1 MKIKKKVCWNI
12 VSRCNQNCKYCHRFI
27 NIREL
32 DYKENE
38 KILYNLIRDGITH
51 ITWTGGEALLYPE
64 LYKLIK
70 ISKENGIYNR
80 IITNGKLLERNYEI
94 LNYLDDLTISLDSI
108 NSKTNEILGRG
119 EKHFKNIYNIL
130 DYIKSGNYKK
140 LKVNINTVVNKQNLG
155 EIEELGDFLNDYK
168 IGIWKLYQFMP
179 LRESAEKNRKIFEI
193 TNFEFDNVLRK
204 VYEKYE
210 NISSVT
216 FKKQEDLE
224 KNILILANGDIIKT
238 ENGIDFLLGN
248 AINDNVVKYIDEYIN
263 MNGDSIMK
271 KIRALIA
278 YDDDKTKDEIVNILK
293 GIEDVEIVA
302 TTKNP
307 EDTYNK
313 IIQFKP
319 EMVFSKYDFGT
330 NMNGLDIIKQSK
342 KALNENVPAFNFI
355 ALDIPKEEYLEA
367 KKIIG
372 DKMNTVIREQTQIR
386 YVGIID
392 SYKEYINAQF

>member
-80 IITNGKLLERNYEI
+80 IITNGKLLEQNYEI

-108 NSKTNEILGRG
+108 KSKTNDILGRG
-119 EKHFKNIYNIL
+119 EKHFTNIHNIL
-130 DYIKSGNYKK
+130 NYIKLENYKK
-140 LKVNINTVVNKQNLG
+140 LKVNINTVVNKQNLE
-155 EIEELGDFLNDYK
+155 EIEELGDFLNNYK

-179 LRESAEKNRKIFEI
+179 LRESAEKNREIFEI
-193 TNFEFDNVLRK
+193 TNFEFDSVLRK

-238 ENGIDFLLGN
+238 ENGIDFLLGD

-313 IIQFKP
+313 IIEFKP

>member
-80 IITNGKLLERNYEI
+80 IITNGKLLEQNYEI

-108 NSKTNEILGRG
+108 KSKTNDILGRG
-119 EKHFKNIYNIL
+119 EKHFTNIHNIL
-130 DYIKSGNYKK
+130 NYIKLENYKK
-140 LKVNINTVVNKQNLG
+140 LKVNINTVVNKQNLE
-155 EIEELGDFLNDYK
+155 EIEELGDFLNNYK

-179 LRESAEKNRKIFEI
+179 LRESAEKNREIFEI
-193 TNFEFDNVLRK
+193 TNFEFDSVLRK
-204 VYEKYE
+204 IYEKYE

-293 GIEDVEIVA
+293 GIEDIEIVA

-313 IIQFKP
+313 IIEFKP

>member
-80 IITNGKLLERNYEI
+80 IITNGKLLEQNYEI
-94 LNYLDDLTISLDSI
+94 LNYLDDLTMSLDSI
-108 NSKTNEILGRG
+108 NSKTNDILGRG
-119 EKHFKNIYNIL
+119 EKHFTNIHNIL
-130 DYIKSGNYKK
+130 DYINSGNYKK

-155 EIEELGDFLNDYK
+155 EIEELGDFLNNYK

-179 LRESAEKNRKIFEI
+179 LRESAEKNREIFEI

-238 ENGIDFLLGN
+238 ENGIDFLLGD

-313 IIQFKP
+313 IIEFKP